1 MSGEGRLRKI
11 PVLAILFAVLAA
23 CPAASADSSPDP
35 SVQGVRGRVKGR
47 EARVQ
52 FQLRNAFPPEMVEA
66 LKSGIEISFR
76 ISVEVERVHKNWFDV
91 QVGRVTRNR
100 SVRYDALAR
109 VFRIHRETG
118 GEAVP
123 DLLEAI
129 RAMEEYTVTLPLAV
143 DAIPGKRYRARV
155 RVRLDRVGLSDPL
168 RRIFFF
174 SSLWDLETDWAEGG
188 LSAP

>member
-11 PVLAILFAVLAA
+11 PVLSVLFAVLAV
-23 CPAASADSSPDP
+23 CPAISASSSQDP
-35 SVQGVRGRVKGR
+35 FVQDVRGRVKGR

-52 FQLRNAFPPEMVEA
+52 FRLRNGFPPEMVEA

-76 ISVEVERVHKNWFDV
+76 VSVEVERVHKNWIDV

-109 VFRIHRETG
+109 VYRIQRDTG
-118 GEAVP
+118 GESVP
-123 DLLEAI
+123 DLIDAI
-129 RAMEEYTVTLPLAV
+129 RAMEEYTVTVPLAV
-143 DAIPGKRYRARV
+143 DAIPGKRYLARV

-168 RRIFFF
+168 RRIFFL
-174 SSLWDLETDWAEGG
+174 SSLWDLETEWAEGG
-188 LSAP
+188 LTAP